1 MSVEC
6 WKKDGDIGCPLIGG
20 INESFDKKNLCLR
33 EKWKVCSLEGQTA
46 VIAVEDPKDP
56 RDCLLRSKR
65 DVTVSGGEAV
75 LWQTA

>member
-20 INESFDKKNLCLR
+20 ISESFDKKNLRLR
-33 EKWKVCSLEGQTA
+33 EKEMCSLEGQTA

-56 RDCLLRSKR
+56 RDCLLRRKR
-65 DVTVSGGEAV
+65 DVIVSGGEAV
-75 LWQTA
+75 P